1 MKIKCNCNTQAPI
14 LNESKAPRKLLSSNL
29 QYYIDNDIPLTES
42 NNGMNS
48 SQYLEVIKEARALYS
63 RNLLELDGTD
73 LLLIRESNLGNYAKY
88 KGREVPLD
96 FPIKLKEGLYKI
108 YRRNSDKKIIKEFKK
123 INENTSWY
131 NVVLDVAGIAGDA
144 AYGAGFVFDIG
155 NAIDYA
161 VKGNWVFS
169 GLSLISMIPAAGDI
183 VGKGGKLAIWITKG
197 LNWLSKTGKVGD
209 KIAKALPKIGKET
222 ADSIKKLQTFIRQN
236 EGQIDKLFE
245 ALEKSD
251 AKEVEPIKKYLPE
264 IRKGIDIFAKMDP
277 NKPEEINEELC
288 KKGKAYIAKRKRAGE
303 KSSAYLSGRAVRVC
317 KGQIKGEALDPVGKE
332 DDDINNDGKVDKTD
346 KYLKN
351 RRNTVA
357 KNIKEKLSET
367 ATLGASKA
375 MRIGKKLGWN
385 VKKRTSGRT
394 DYITFH
400 KQGKTFGPVDASI
413 LTKDR
418 LMKVLTGYT
427 FQDIKEK
434 IEAEDDT
441 EFTVDLQ
448 HLLDKHVSK
457 GGEVKESKYL
467 YKLTESLRDWFKKE
481 DWVRINTS
489 GNISGKCG
497 TMKKGKATTRCLPR
511 AKANNM
517 TKSERKATVAKKT
530 RGSKKGKQFVP
541 VKEEA
546 IVEIVRTQ
554 DLREFMNFLKET
566 CKPENIEEAKYQ
578 GRTVTLNKPMRGDS
592 KKFKVYV
599 NSGKKNADGTI
610 KVKKVEFGAKGMNIK
625 KNNPKR
631 RKAFRARHNC
641 DNPGPKTKARYWS
654 CKKW

>member
-48 SQYLEVIKEARALYS
+48 TQYLEVIKEARSLYS

-108 YRRNSDKKIIKEFKK
+108 YRRNSSKKIIKEFKR
-123 INENTSWY
+123 IDESTSWY

-144 AYGAGFVFDIG
+144 AYGVGFVFDLG

-161 VKGNWVFS
+161 VKGNWIFS

-197 LNWLSKTGKVGD
+197 LSWLSKTGKIGD

-264 IRKGIDIFAKMDP
+264 IREGINIFAKMDP
-277 NKPEEINEELC
+277 NKPEEIMNESKPGLWDN
-288 KKGKAYIAKRKRAGE
+288 IRAKRK
-303 KSSAYLSGRAVRVC
+303 K
-317 KGQIKGEALDPVGKE
+317 VGKS
-332 DDDINNDGKVDKTD
+332 GM
-346 KYLKN
+346 
-351 RRNTVA
+351 
-357 KNIKEKLSET
+357 
-367 ATLGASKA
+367 SKP
-375 MRIGKKLGWN
+375 G
-385 VKKRTSGRT
+385 
-394 DYITFH
+394 
-400 KQGKTFGPVDASI
+400 
-413 LTKDR
+413 TK
-418 LMKVLTGYT
+418 
-427 FQDIKEK
+427 
-434 IEAEDDT
+434 A
-441 EFTVDLQ
+441 
-448 HLLDKHVSK
+448 
-457 GGEVKESKYL
+457 
-467 YKLTESLRDWFKKE
+467 YKL
-481 DWVRINTS
+481 
-489 GNISGKCG
+489 
-497 TMKKGKATTRCLPR
+497 
-511 AKANNM
+511 
-517 TKSERKATVAKKT
+517 AKKA
-530 RGSKKGKQFVP
+530 GDKIN
-541 VKEEA
+541 KETNEN
-546 IVEIVRTQ
+546 IDEVVRTQ
-554 DLREFMNFLKET
+554 DLQEFMNFLKET

-641 DNPGPKTKARYWS
+641 ANPGPKTKARYWS
-654 CKKW
+654 CRKW